1 MAIGASDC
9 PIRPRSVLRGSR
21 QHEQLVLGGVDVM
34 PRKEAGAAEPVKKA
48 GSFRRLGALGVAT
61 ALCTSLAACGGA
73 SNTINWFVNTPHSDQ
88 YQMIAS
94 ACEKSSN
101 DAYKINIVLLPFL
114 ADGQR
119 EELVRL
125 LSSHNPMVDVINVD
139 PPWQPELANAG
150 WLQPF
155 TEAQKSELLDGV
167 LEAPIESAMWK
178 GKLYGAPWEANTQL
192 LWYRKSVA
200 AEAGVDPTAETF
212 TWEEML
218 AAALRTGTT
227 IAAQGNKDESFAVW
241 VNAMILSA
249 GGQVLEHN
257 EDGRNATAAID
268 SAEGRTAA
276 ALIHQV
282 AISKAATPTLST
294 SQEED
299 SRHAFKQP
307 DGGFMVNY
315 PYVYTYLMLDVQT
328 GELDED
334 FIDDLAWAPY
344 PRILADQPSKP
355 PLGGNN
361 LAISRFSTKKDLAYQ
376 FVKCAVSPESE
387 KRNLLVNRTPAA
399 NGTVYDDPEV
409 RTAIPMADLM
419 RQSINAGGP
428 RPVTPFYRDISAAIQ
443 QTWHPPT
450 AIQPKTTPAKSADL
464 INNVLHNAGTTAGR
478 PTT

>member
-1 MAIGASDC
+1 MNSWLW
-9 PIRPRSVLRGSR
+9 PRPAKRVGSLRR
-21 QHEQLVLGGVDVM
+21 YGV
-34 PRKEAGAAEPVKKA
+34 
-48 GSFRRLGALGVAT
+48 LGVAT
-61 ALCTSLAACGGA
+61 ALCALSAACGGA
-73 SNTINWFVNTPHSDQ
+73 SNTINWFVNSPHSDQ
-88 YQMIAS
+88 YEPIAS

-101 DAYKINIVLLPFL
+101 GAYQVNIVLLPFL

-125 LSSHNPMVDVINVD
+125 LSSHNPMVDVMNVD
-139 PPWQPELANAG
+139 PPWQPELADAE

-155 TEAQKSELLDGV
+155 TEDQKSELLDGV

-200 AEAGVDPTAETF
+200 AEAGVDPTAGTF

-227 IAAQGNKDESFAVW
+227 IAAQGNKDESYAVW
-241 VNAMILSA
+241 VNAMILGA
-249 GGQVLEHN
+249 GGRVLEHN
-257 EDGRNATAAID
+257 ERGRNATVAID
-268 SAEGRTAA
+268 WAEGEEAA
-276 ALIHQV
+276 ALIRQV

-294 SQEED
+294 SQEEE

-315 PYVYTYLMLDVQT
+315 PYVYTYLMLDVQA
-328 GELDED
+328 GELDES
-334 FIDDLAWAPY
+334 FMEDLGWAPY
-344 PRILADQPSKP
+344 PRVRPDKPSKP

-387 KRNLLVNRTPAA
+387 KRNLLVNSTPAA

-409 RTAIPMADLM
+409 RKAIPMADLM
-419 RQSINAGGP
+419 RESINAAGP

-443 QTWHPPT
+443 RTWHPPT
-450 AIQPKTTPAKSADL
+450 AIQPETTPAKSADL
-464 INNVLHNAGTTAGR
+464 INKILNNAATTAG
-478 PTT
+478 